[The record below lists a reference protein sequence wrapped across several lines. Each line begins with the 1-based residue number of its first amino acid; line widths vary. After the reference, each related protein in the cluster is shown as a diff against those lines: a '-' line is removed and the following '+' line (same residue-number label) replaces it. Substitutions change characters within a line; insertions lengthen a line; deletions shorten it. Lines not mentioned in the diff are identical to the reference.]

1 MKKSGLP
8 VQIALVLLFCGLGA
22 LLIYLPRLLLSSS
35 GKLEFGSIRLT
46 NKGIMQALATIKDPE
61 IDFTIVELGLIRR
74 VEIEN
79 DKVIITM
86 IFTSPF
92 CPLADLIVSLIEE
105 KIGSIKGVR
114 EVGVVIDETV
124 QWDWSMM
131 TEEGKKKLQAYLK

>member
-1 MKKSGLP
+1 MKKSLP
-8 VQIALVLLFCGLGA
+8 VQIALVLLFCGLGV

-35 GKLEFGSIRLT
+35 GKLESGSVRLT
-46 NKGIMQALATIKDPE
+46 SEGIMQALATIKDPE

-79 DKVIITM
+79 DKVLITI

-92 CPLADLIVSLIEE
+92 CPLADLIVSRIEE
-105 KIGSIKGVR
+105 KIGSVEGVR
-114 EVGVVIDETV
+114 EVGVMIDETEI
-124 QWDWSMM
+124 WDWSMM

>member
-1 MKKSGLP
+1 MKKSLP

-22 LLIYLPRLLLSSS
+22 LLISLPRLLLSSS
-35 GKLEFGSIRLT
+35 GKLESGSVRLT
-46 NKGIMQALATIKDPE
+46 SEGVMQALATIKDPG

-79 DKVIITM
+79 DEVLITM

-105 KIGSIKGVR
+105 KIGSMEGVR
-114 EVGVVIDETV
+114 EVGVVIDRTV
-124 QWDWSMM
+124 IWDWSMM

>member
-1 MKKSGLP
+1 MKKSLP
-8 VQIALVLLFCGLGA
+8 VQIALVFLFCGLGA
-22 LLIYLPRLLLSSS
+22 LLISLPRLLLSSS
-35 GKLEFGSIRLT
+35 GKLESGSVRLT
-46 NKGIMQALATIKDPE
+46 SEGIMQALATIKDPG

-79 DKVIITM
+79 DKVLITM

-105 KIGSIKGVR
+105 KIGSVEGVR

-124 QWDWSMM
+124 IWDWSMM